1 LIPIVR
7 ARFIIIPGVLVASLL
22 ALGGAVYAYDSGQKT
37 RLADGITVGGVDVG
51 GMETGR
57 AETKLHDAVLTP
69 LKWPI
74 EIRYRGQRFKL
85 TPKEARISVDLQQ
98 SLDRAVAASRDGNM
112 VSRTWRE
119 LTGTRVSHDVGVDV
133 DYSREAVRSLVD
145 RVSAEIDRP
154 AVDASLDLESGQV
167 DPRPSK
173 VGLAVRA
180 AQLRRDIRRELVDV
194 DDRRTVRV
202 RTRTVQPKVTR
213 EQLVEKYPAIIVIK
227 RNAFELTLYKDLKR
241 AKTYG
246 IGVGRSGTETPAG
259 LYDIQNKAVNPS
271 WAVPD
276 REWAGDLAG
285 QVIPSD
291 DPRNPIEARWMGIYD
306 GAGIHG
312 TDDVG
317 SIGNAESH
325 GCIRMR
331 ISEVKSLYDEV
342 PVGAPVYIG

>member
-1 LIPIVR
+1 VR
-7 ARFIIIPGVLVASLL
+7 ARFIIVLGVLVASLL
-22 ALGGAVYAYDSGQKT
+22 ALGGAVYAYDSEQKT

-51 GMETGR
+51 GMDTDR
-57 AETKLHDAVLTP
+57 AEAKLDRAVLTP
-69 LKWPI
+69 LERPV
-74 EIRYRGQRFKL
+74 EVRYKRQRFTL
-85 TPKEARISVDLQQ
+85 TPEEARISVDLEK
-98 SLDRAVAASRDGNM
+98 SIDSAVAASRDGNM

-119 LTGTRVSHDVGVDV
+119 LTGTRVSHDVDVDI
-133 DYSREAVRSLVD
+133 DYSRQAVRSLVE
-145 RVSAEIDRP
+145 RVSAEIDVP

-167 DPRPSK
+167 DPKPSK
-173 VGLAVRA
+173 DGLAVRA
-180 AQLRRDIRRELVDV
+180 ARLRREIQRELVDR
-194 DDRRTVRV
+194 DGRRTVRV
-202 RTRTVQPKVTR
+202 RTRPVEPKVTR
-213 EQLVEKYPAIIVIK
+213 EQLVEKYPVLIVIK
-227 RNAFELTLYKDLKR
+227 RSAFELTLYKDLKR

-246 IGVGRSGTETPAG
+246 IGVGRSGMETPAG

-271 WAVPD
+271 WSVPD
-276 REWAGDLAG
+276 RAWAGDLAG
-285 QVIPSD
+285 QVIPSG

-342 PVGAPVYIG
+342 AVGAPVYIS